1 MSRNVPKLRFKGFE
15 DEWKEYRLGDFL
27 DFYSTNSLS
36 RDCLNS
42 EDGEVQNIHYGDI
55 HMKFPTIL
63 DIQKY
68 DLPFI
73 NSDIDI
79 SKIKDD
85 SFCRDGDIVIADA
98 SENYDD
104 IGKSIEV
111 ENISNNKVV
120 AGLHT
125 ILCRDN
131 KNMTANGFKGYM
143 LSNEYIRKQI
153 KVLAVGTKV
162 LGISKTN
169 LSTIKANMPSL
180 QEQEKIANF
189 LSKVDSII
197 EKQEKKVQYWNSYK
211 KGMMQKI
218 FSQKI
223 RFKDGNGMD
232 YPEWEKKNLK
242 YVLSEISEKTKEN
255 NQYEV
260 LSSTAN
266 GVFKQSEYFN
276 REIAS
281 ADNTGY
287 KILRLNQIVLSP
299 QNLWLGNINYNNK
312 YDMGIVSPSYKI
324 FNINKN
330 LNEKYISYII
340 KTDRMLYGYKQ
351 ASEQGA
357 SVVRRNLNMDLFYD
371 ILINI
376 PCVEEQEKIANF
388 LSNIDNIIEKES
400 KKLEELRQ
408 WKKGL
413 LQQMFV

>member
-197 EKQEKKVQYWNSYK
+197 EKQEKKVEYWNSYK

-218 FSQKI
+218 FKQEI
-223 RFKDGNGMD
+223 RFKDDNGLD
-232 YPEWEKKNLK
+232 YSAWEEKKLD
-242 YVLSEISEKTKEN
+242 YCLQLSEKIKADNIDRNKLLSVKLNLQGVKVNTNTETLSIGSTIYYKRFK
-255 NQYEV
+255 NQFIYGKQNFFNGSFGIVPNELDGY
-260 LSSTAN
+260 LSSGDIPALDFIDKNIVPKFLIYYLGRKSFYKRTEN
-266 GVFKQSEYFN
+266 L
-276 REIAS
+276 AS
-281 ADNTGY
+281 GTGSKRIHESILLDI
-287 KILRLNQIVLSP
+287 KINVPVI
-299 QNLWLGNINYNNK
+299 
-312 YDMGIVSPSYKI
+312 
-324 FNINKN
+324 
-330 LNEKYISYII
+330 
-340 KTDRMLYGYKQ
+340 
-351 ASEQGA
+351 
-357 SVVRRNLNMDLFYD
+357 
-371 ILINI
+371 
-376 PCVEEQEKIANF
+376 EEQRKIANF
-388 LSNIDNIIEKES
+388 LSNIDNIIEKEN
-400 KKLEELRQ
+400 KKLEELKQ

-413 LQQMFV
+413 LQQLFV

>member
-1 MSRNVPKLRFKGFE
+1 MSRNVPNLRFKGFE
-15 DEWKEYRLGDFL
+15 DEWKEYRLGELFN
-27 DFYSTNSLS
+27 FKNG
-36 RDCLNS
+36 LNK
-42 EDGEVQNIHYGDI
+42 EKEYFGKGTPIINYTDVYKKIELTKKNILGLVEVNE
-55 HMKFPTIL
+55 KE
-63 DIQKY
+63 
-68 DLPFI
+68 
-73 NSDIDI
+73 
-79 SKIKDD
+79 
-85 SFCRDGDIVIADA
+85 R
-98 SENYDD
+98 ENYSVRKGDVFFTRTSETINE
-104 IGKSIEV
+104 IGYTAVVTSDVEDTVFSGFVLRARPKVEYLSAAFCKYCFYTHNARKEIITKSSYTTRALTSGSLLSGM
-111 ENISNNKVV
+111 NIF
-120 AGLHT
+120 L
-125 ILCRDN
+125 
-131 KNMTANGFKGYM
+131 
-143 LSNEYIRKQI
+143 
-153 KVLAVGTKV
+153 
-162 LGISKTN
+162 
-169 LSTIKANMPSL
+169 PSL

-400 KKLEELRQ
+400 KKLEELKQ

-413 LQQMFV
+413 LQQLFV

>member
-223 RFKDGNGMD
+223 RFKDENGRN
-232 YPEWEKKNLK
+232 YPEWEENKLED
-242 YVLSEISEKTKEN
+242 YIMEYTEKTVID
-255 NQYEV
+255 NQYPV
-260 LSSTAN
+260 LTSSRK
-266 GVFKQSEYFN
+266 GLMLQSEYFKDRQVTTDSN
-276 REIAS
+276 IGYFVIPRGYITFRSRSDDGIFVFNQNNIIDKGIISYFYPVFNFNESINKYYALIYMNNYLKKEIFKEVVGTS
-281 ADNTGY
+281 Q
-287 KILRLNQIVLSP
+287 LVLSMSK
-299 QNLWLGNINYNNK
+299 LKKL
-312 YDMGIVSPSYKI
+312 KI
-324 FNINKN
+324 KFPC
-330 LNEKYISYII
+330 L
-340 KTDRMLYGYKQ
+340 D
-351 ASEQGA
+351 EQ
-357 SVVRRNLNMDLFYD
+357 
-371 ILINI
+371 I
-376 PCVEEQEKIANF
+376 KIANF

-400 KKLEELRQ
+400 NKLEELRQ

>member
-15 DEWKEYRLGDFL
+15 DEWEKIHLSDRVERVVRKNKGNV
-27 DFYSTNSLS
+27 TNRPLTISA
-36 RDCLNS
+36 
-42 EDGEVQNIHYGDI
+42 QYGLVNQEE
-55 HMKFPTIL
+55 F
-63 DIQKY
+63 
-68 DLPFI
+68 F
-73 NSDIDI
+73 
-79 SKIKDD
+79 
-85 SFCRDGDIVIADA
+85 
-98 SENYDD
+98 
-104 IGKSIEV
+104 
-111 ENISNNKVV
+111 NKVV
-120 AGLHT
+120 ASKNLEGYYLLNNGEFAYNKSYSNGYPFGAIKRLDKYKNGAVSTLYICFKPKLNVDSDFLTQYFESSKWYREVSMVAVEGARNHGLLNIGVSDFFDT
-125 ILCRDN
+125 IHR
-131 KNMTANGFKGYM
+131 F
-143 LSNEYIRKQI
+143 
-153 KVLAVGTKV
+153 
-162 LGISKTN
+162 
-169 LSTIKANMPSL
+169 PSL

-197 EKQEKKVQYWNSYK
+197 EKQEKKVEYWNSYK

-400 KKLEELRQ
+400 KKLEELKQ

>member
-197 EKQEKKVQYWNSYK
+197 EKQERKVEYWNSYK

-218 FSQKI
+218 FKQEI
-223 RFKDGNGMD
+223 RFKDENGRD
-232 YPEWEKKNLK
+232 YPEWEEKKLGEITNILKGQQLNKENFISGGKYYVLNGGVNPSGYTNEYNVEGESISISEGGNSCGFVNYNKEKFWSGGHCYTLKLKGDEIHNVYLFEVLK
-242 YVLSEISEKTKEN
+242 YKEIYIMSLRIGTGLPNIQKLTLSK
-255 NQYEV
+255 
-260 LSSTAN
+260 
-266 GVFKQSEYFN
+266 FK
-276 REIAS
+276 I
-281 ADNTGY
+281 D
-287 KILRLNQIVLSP
+287 
-299 QNLWLGNINYNNK
+299 
-312 YDMGIVSPSYKI
+312 
-324 FNINKN
+324 
-330 LNEKYISYII
+330 
-340 KTDRMLYGYKQ
+340 
-351 ASEQGA
+351 
-357 SVVRRNLNMDLFYD
+357 
-371 ILINI
+371 I
-376 PCVEEQEKIANF
+376 PCLEEQIKIANF

-400 KKLEELRQ
+400 KKLEELKQ

-413 LQQMFV
+413 LQQLFV

>member
-15 DEWKEYRLGDFL
+15 DEWKKEVLGDLIVEKIEKTEDKGKYPLYSLTIESGVVPKSDRYEREFL
-27 DFYSTNSLS
+27 VKKEGNFKIVNNNDFVYNPMNLRFGALAIYKGDFPVSVSGYYNVFSFKNRGLEKFWDNYLKTDRMMYLYNTIATGSLEEKKRVHYSQFKEL
-36 RDCLNS
+36 
-42 EDGEVQNIHYGDI
+42 
-55 HMKFPTIL
+55 K
-63 DIQKY
+63 
-68 DLPFI
+68 LP
-73 NSDIDI
+73 
-79 SKIKDD
+79 
-85 SFCRDGDIVIADA
+85 
-98 SENYDD
+98 
-104 IGKSIEV
+104 
-111 ENISNNKVV
+111 
-120 AGLHT
+120 
-125 ILCRDN
+125 
-131 KNMTANGFKGYM
+131 
-143 LSNEYIRKQI
+143 
-153 KVLAVGTKV
+153 
-162 LGISKTN
+162 
-169 LSTIKANMPSL
+169 MPSL

-400 KKLEELRQ
+400 KKLEELKQ